1 MKGIDLL
8 IVFFQILK
16 RQQKLQKKPL
26 TKLQKNMGFFVRFG
40 LVWFFVRVVSFT
52 VQSVFLFNLFRE
64 HQEKKNNFNN
74 YNFMFNPSYFLSHL
88 FLF

>member
-40 LVWFFVRVVSFT
+40 LVWFFVRV
-52 VQSVFLFNLFRE
+52 QSVFLFNLFRE